1 MQNASFIVNVIA
13 SVAIM
18 FTRQSEER
26 YRETCRSEAW
36 ALAREAGKLY
46 LGDVRKEGLR
56 PLAMLEPPTWE
67 VRRAVQNE
75 VLTAG
80 MPFSALPVESL
91 YRPWSAAR
99 GSNYGAQRGLYLGDA
114 AHHVQSIYDRLGIEV
129 PEAFAASPDHL
140 ALLLELVALFIES
153 GNDEAACSVA
163 TDHFGWLGAYDE
175 ALETRAE
182 KAAAARL
189 FDDEKKAAV
198 CEGVAHLRAL
208 VALTGELALAVARPG
223 AAGFE
228 QGRVRG
234 ASCLQPSDQQE
245 HLAVCG
251 DVR

>member
-1 MQNASFIVNVIA
+1 MRLIMCNRSTTGSAS
-13 SVAIM
+13 
-18 FTRQSEER
+18 R
-26 YRETCRSEAW
+26 CP
-36 ALAREAGKLY
+36 KL
-46 LGDVRKEGLR
+46 LRLR
-56 PLAMLEPPTWE
+56 PIT
-67 VRRAVQNE
+67 
-75 VLTAG
+75 
-80 MPFSALPVESL
+80 
-91 YRPWSAAR
+91 
-99 GSNYGAQRGLYLGDA
+99 
-114 AHHVQSIYDRLGIEV
+114 
-129 PEAFAASPDHL
+129 
-140 ALLLELVALFIES
+140 LLLELGALFLES

-234 ASCLQPSDQQE
+234 ASCLQPSNQQE